1 VAEGRGGEKRGGER
15 LTYAAAGVDISRTT
29 DALERVKPLIRATF
43 TPQVATDV
51 GTFGAM
57 YSLAGIA
64 EQDSL
69 LVMSTD
75 SVGTKVMVASMM
87 GRHNTV
93 GRDLVAHCANDI
105 LVQGARPLFFL
116 DYIAADQLPGDF
128 VAQVIEGLAEGCK
141 EAGCALIGGEM
152 AELPATYL
160 QGQCDLVGF
169 IVGAVRRGRA
179 ITGESIRPGDVL
191 LGLVSNGLHTNGY
204 SLARKAFF
212 EVAGWEVA
220 RPVPEFGQTL
230 GEELL
235 RVHRCYCPSVLP
247 LLEEAGPADRPR
259 VEVKGMAHITGGGLP
274 DNVVRCLPEGCQAV
288 IEKDAWP
295 VPAVFRLIQE
305 KGGVEEGEM
314 FHVFNMGIGLVLVV
328 AEEQAEEAASRLAKR
343 GETVYRIGKVAAG
356 ERQVVIQ

>member
-1 VAEGRGGEKRGGER
+1 
-15 LTYAAAGVDISRTT
+15 VDISRTT

-57 YSLAGIA
+57 YSLGGLA

-75 SVGTKVMVASMM
+75 SVGTKVMVASLA

-128 VAQVIEGLAEGCK
+128 AAQVIEGLAIGCK

-160 QGQCDLVGF
+160 PGQYDLVGF
-169 IVGAVRRGRA
+169 IVGAVRRSRA
-179 ITGESIRPGDVL
+179 ITGESIGPGDVL
-191 LGLVSNGLHTNGY
+191 LGLASNGLHTNGY

-212 EVAGWEVA
+212 GVAGWKVD
-220 RPVPEFGQTL
+220 RPVPEFGHTL

-247 LLEEAGPADRPR
+247 LLDEM
-259 VEVKGMAHITGGGLP
+259 EVKGMAHITGGGLP
-274 DNVVRCLPEGCQAV
+274 DNVVRCLPEGCQAL
-288 IEKDAWP
+288 IEKETWP
-295 VPAVFRLIQE
+295 VPPVFHLIQQIG
-305 KGGVEEGEM
+305 KVEEAEM
-314 FHVFNMGIGLVLVV
+314 LHVFNMGIGLVLAVG
-328 AEEQAEEAASRLAKR
+328 ERQAEEAAARLEKQ
-343 GETVYRIGKVAAG
+343 GETVYRIGRVVAGPRKV
-356 ERQVVIQ
+356 VVT